1 MRSLT
6 APPVAICI
14 PARDEAERLPGLF
27 AAIDRLTVP
36 TGVAVTLCLL
46 LDGCSD
52 ASMVPIAAY
61 HAGGRHH
68 LIVEITDRAAPNAG
82 RARDRAMRIGLAS
95 VVQGDAILLTTD
107 ADSLPAP
114 DWLAVMVAALD
125 HADLVVGDVVRS
137 GRGGNPDQDRIEH
150 HYASLYAL
158 RRRIDPVAWE
168 APVVHHH
175 ASGANMGL
183 RAATYVALGGF
194 LPLARGEDARLV
206 DDAAR
211 AGFRVRRDAASIVH
225 TSDRRVGRVLG
236 GLATSLCALDRDGLA
251 AVSVAHPAD
260 QLWQYRL
267 HAVARRAYGSG
278 DYRGMS
284 GTIGLDADHLL
295 GVARDCPNAEAFA
308 MRVVPV
314 PPGGMRHI
322 PFVAA
327 EAALALLTASPAAA
341 A

>member
-1 MRSLT
+1 MT
-6 APPVAICI
+6 ALPLAICI
-14 PARDEAERLPGLF
+14 PARDEADRLPVLF
-27 AAIDRLTVP
+27 AALDRLIVP
-36 TGVAVTLCLL
+36 PGIAVTFCLL
-46 LDGCSD
+46 LDGDSNP
-52 ASMVPIAAY
+52 SMAPIAAY
-61 HAGGRHH
+61 RAAGRHR
-68 LIVEITDRAAPNAG
+68 LVVKVADRGPPNAG
-82 RARDRAMRIGLAS
+82 RARDRAMRLGLAS
-95 VVQGDAILLTTD
+95 VGQGDAILLTSD

-114 DWLAVMVAALD
+114 DWLVAMTVALD
-125 HADLVVGDVVRS
+125 QADLVVGDVVRS
-137 GRGGNPDQDRIEH
+137 GRGGNRDQDRIER
-150 HYASLYAL
+150 HYAALYAL

-168 APVVHHH
+168 APAVHHH

-211 AGFRVRRDAASIVH
+211 AGLRVRRDAASIVH
-225 TSDRRVGRVLG
+225 TSDRRVGRVQG
-236 GLATSLCALDRDGLA
+236 GLATSLCALDRDGLS

-260 QLWQYRL
+260 QLWQYRQ
-267 HAVARRAYGSG
+267 HAVARRAFASG
-278 DYRGMS
+278 DFAAMS
-284 GTIGLDADHLL
+284 GTIGLDADLLL